1 MKKLNLTGRR
11 YWTLIRTISK
21 LVKASPAADVGRA
34 DRCNLCY
41 EQNIA
46 V

>member
-1 MKKLNLTGRR
+1 MKKLNSTGRR

-21 LVKASPAADVGRA
+21 LVKASPDADAERA
-34 DRCNLCY
+34 DRCNLDY
-41 EQNIA
+41 EQNIS